1 MERDAAYLLL
11 AWPLNLLAFLIV
23 VPLVALGVG
32 TVIIWVGLPVLVLS
46 LAISAGFA
54 AMGRRAA
61 AAVDSSDF
69 VPGRYLRAESGAGIL
84 RRLLVPL
91 RDPQRWLD
99 LVWIF
104 VGLFVTAVTWA
115 LAVAWLAV
123 AVLGVLAH

>member
-1 MERDAAYLLL
+1 MSPPTSWRDQYRQMGRDAAYLLL

-61 AAVDSSDF
+61 AAVDSSEPQF
-69 VPGRYLRAESGAGIL
+69 PEPGRVGGGVKHGMPDAV
-84 RRLLVPL
+84 VP
-91 RDPQRWLD
+91 R
-99 LVWIF
+99 
-104 VGLFVTAVTWA
+104 
-115 LAVAWLAV
+115 
-123 AVLGVLAH
+123 

>member
-1 MERDAAYLLL
+1 MSPPTSWRDQYRQMGRDAAYLLL

-46 LAISAGFA
+46 PAISAGFA

-99 LVWIF
+99 LV
-104 VGLFVTAVTWA
+104 
-115 LAVAWLAV
+115 
-123 AVLGVLAH
+123 